1 MPTYTY
7 EERVTVATAMET
19 TGAAKCPRCGSA
31 VEQHRM
37 QTTQDKLLKR
47 PGKPLYRCSGPKCL
61 LECTPISHMTIA
73 PTHRPPP
80 TTPPAR

>member
-7 EERVTVATAMET
+7 EERVAVAKLMES
-19 TGAAKCPRCGSA
+19 TGAAKCPRCGA
-31 VEQHRM
+31 EVEQHRM

-47 PGKPLYRCSGPKCL
+47 PGKPLYRCSGSKCL

-73 PTHRPPP
+73 PTHHKPPP
-80 TTPPAR
+80 ATP